1 MSKAFA
7 LRRVAQ
13 FGDRLGSNAH
23 LPEIQ
28 AIRSLE
34 IGPSVE
40 RWKPAVQAWINEPA
54 MANE

>member
-40 RWKPAVQAWINEPA
+40 RWKPAVQAWIKEPA